1 MAKVKIINDGGGVY
15 EHDEIIEVEDLIR
28 DYCDCD
34 NDEETQAWLKKVSV
48 ITAVKHIS
56 DMWELDVEFV

>member
-1 MAKVKIINDGGGVY
+1 MAKVKITNDGGSVY

-34 NDEETQAWLKKVSV
+34 NDEETQAWLRKVPVETS
-48 ITAVKHIS
+48 VKHIA
-56 DMWELDVEFV
+56 DMLELEYEFV